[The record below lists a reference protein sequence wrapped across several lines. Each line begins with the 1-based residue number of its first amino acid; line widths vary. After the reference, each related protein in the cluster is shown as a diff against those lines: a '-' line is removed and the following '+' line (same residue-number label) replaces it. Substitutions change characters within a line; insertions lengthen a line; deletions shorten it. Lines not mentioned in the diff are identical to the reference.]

1 MTSPGTSS
9 LAAGVIHLP
18 SRLTRALIASL
29 AFSASMA
36 LPAWRSSQIRSVA
49 LATSSSRMMKK
60 SGQCRTTPD
69 STTAISIIHGI
80 GPQK

>member
-9 LAAGVIHLP
+9 RAGGVIHVP

-36 LPAWRSSQIRSVA
+36 LPAWRSSVYPTTP

-60 SGQCRTTPD
+60 SGQCPTAPD
-69 STTAISIIHGI
+69 RITAISIIHGI